1 MLDFPPDLTFV
12 VQLVGFF
19 VLLAILNKLLFAPF
33 LEVLNERADR
43 TEGAAAHAVE
53 EQDEANELKSKI
65 DAAMAEARREASTI
79 AETIRREG
87 RAKEAEIYERGKEAA
102 AAKLAELR
110 AGIESERSAAENDLR
125 DNAKAIAA
133 SMIENV
139 LGGGRA

>member
-33 LEVLNERADR
+33 LEVLNERAER

-53 EQDEANELKSKI
+53 EQGEANELKSKI
-65 DAAMAEARREASTI
+65 DAAMTEARREAATI

-87 RAKEAEIYERGKEAA
+87 RAKEAELYEQGKEQAA
-102 AAKLAELR
+102 RKLAELR
-110 AGIESERSAAENDLR
+110 AGIESERASAEGDLR
-125 DNAKAIAA
+125 ENAKSIAA
-133 SMIENV
+133 SMVENV

>member
-19 VLLAILNKLLFAPF
+19 VLLAILNKLLFVPF
-33 LEVLNERADR
+33 LEVLNERTQR

-65 DAAMAEARREASTI
+65 DAAMAEARREAATI

-87 RAKEAEIYERGKEAA
+87 RVTEAELYEQGKAQA

-110 AGIESERSAAENDLR
+110 SGIES
-125 DNAKAIAA
+125 
-133 SMIENV
+133 
-139 LGGGRA
+139 

>member
-33 LEVLNERADR
+33 LEVLNERAER

-53 EQDEANELKSKI
+53 EHDEANELKSKI
-65 DAAMAEARREASTI
+65 DTAMSEARREAATI

-87 RAKEAEIYERGKEAA
+87 RASEAEIYEQGKEAA

-125 DNAKAIAA
+125 DNAKTIAV
-133 SMIENV
+133 SMVENV